1 MAQFDFSSLLQQA
14 QALQEKLKQ
23 TQEAAAAMTVEA
35 EAGGGMVRV
44 TVDGSLKLRKLEIEP
59 ALLAANDKGMLQDL
73 IVAAVNDG
81 LRRAHEMVA
90 QEVGKLA
97 PMGGLKIPGL
107 FGGGE

>member
-1 MAQFDFSSLLQQA
+1 MPEFDISSLLQQA

-23 TQEAAAAMTVEA
+23 TQEAAAAKTIEA

-44 TVDGSLKLRKLEIEP
+44 TVDGSMQLRKLEIEP
-59 ALLAANDKGMLQDL
+59 SLIAANDKEMIQDL
-73 IVAAVNDG
+73 VIAAVNDG
-81 LRRAHEMVA
+81 MSRAQEMVA

-107 FGGGE
+107 FGSE

>member
-1 MAQFDFSSLLQQA
+1 MAQFDFSSILQQA

-23 TQEAAAAMTVEA
+23 TQEAAAAKTVEA

-81 LRRAHEMVA
+81 LRRAQEMVA

-107 FGGGE
+107 FGGSE